1 MQKARCHR
9 PKTTPTACKR
19 MVSESFHSLAQGSF
33 HLSFTVLVRYR
44 STSSIQAQRMVPL
57 DSDKVSPA
65 SPYSGYCYVYNT
77 FRLQDFHLLR
87 LTFPNHSTKYYMSIS
102 QSYNPNEHA
111 HWFGLFRFR
120 SPLLT
125 ESLLFSL
132 PLLTQMFQFSR
143 FAFYLKQN
151 NRSSIYWVA
160 PFGNLRIEGLVHLP
174 EAYRSLTR
182 PSSPPRAQASPIR
195 P

>member
-132 PLLTQMFQFSR
+132 PPPTQMFQFRGFTTYSLYVFNVAGCPIR
-143 FAFYLKQN
+143 TLPDQRSFA
-151 NRSSIYWVA
+151 
-160 PFGNLRIEGLVHLP
+160 
-174 EAYRSLTR
+174 
-182 PSSPPRAQASPIR
+182 PPR
-195 P
+195 